1 MKYIYHIYQ
10 IVRNIVLTVA
20 CCIVL
25 SACSSSRVEIVP
37 NFSLKDKDELS
48 FAEEQEIIKPKGYNS
63 SNTIKSKNRTFASV
77 KFYMTEDADEKP
89 IVVDLKR
96 HDRAYLAE
104 TTLYQ
109 QDKMATYFSVGMD
122 KDSKFVA
129 GLRMRWNF

>member
-1 MKYIYHIYQ
+1 
-10 IVRNIVLTVA
+10 VLTVA